1 MRFATQRWITAIA
14 GGAVM
19 LAAGCAA
26 QAQSYPTKPIR
37 VVVPYPA
44 GGATDFFAR
53 TVFPKM
59 SDSLGQPLVI
69 ENKPGAGTTI
79 GAAEVARSAPDG
91 YTILLGDSGTYAFN
105 VSLYKKPS
113 YHPLKD
119 FAPVSQTGRFAL
131 VLVVNSAAMK
141 VNSLKEFVDTVK
153 SKPGIDYAM
162 APGSPVHLAMELF
175 RRTAGLELTPIP
187 YKGGG
192 DAIND
197 LVGGRVPIMIL
208 DISTALSQ
216 VRGGKLRA
224 LAVASDKRM
233 PALPNVPTIGESGY
247 PGFEAWAWQGF
258 VVPAGTPRPVID
270 RLNAAFRK
278 VMAEPAVLA
287 RLSESGFE
295 PQTSTPEQFGA
306 YMKSE
311 IAKWEKVIR
320 DGNISLD

>member
-1 MRFATQRWITAIA
+1 MKTTKLISTLSAGAAAFAV
-14 GGAVM
+14 AVS
-19 LAAGCAA
+19 AWA
-26 QAQSYPTKPIR
+26 QNYPTKAIR
-37 VVVPYPA
+37 VIVPYPA

-53 TVFPKM
+53 TVFPRM
-59 SDSLGQPLVI
+59 SETLGQPVFV

-91 YTILLGDSGTYAFN
+91 YTVLLGDAGTYAFN
-105 VSLYKKPS
+105 VSLYKRPN
-113 YHPLKD
+113 YHPVKD
-119 FAPVSQTGRFAL
+119 FSPVSLTGRFAL
-131 VLVVNSAAMK
+131 VLVVNSAAMP

-153 SKPGIDYAM
+153 RKPGLDYAM

-175 RRTAGLELTPIP
+175 RRTAGIELTPIP

-197 LVGGRVPIMIL
+197 LAGGRVPVMIL
-208 DISTALSQ
+208 DISTALGQ
-216 VRGGKLRA
+216 IKGGKLRA

-258 VVPAGTPRPVID
+258 VVPAGTPRSVVD
-270 RLNAAFRK
+270 RLNGAFKK
-278 VMAEPAVLA
+278 VMADPAVLA
-287 RLSESGFE
+287 KLSESGFE
-295 PQTSTPEQFGA
+295 PQTSTPEEFGA

-320 DGNISLD
+320 DADIRLD

>member
-1 MRFATQRWITAIA
+1 MKTSKLICGLSA
-14 GGAVM
+14 GAVAF
-19 LAAGCAA
+19 LVAIGASA
-26 QAQSYPTKPIR
+26 QNYPTKPIR
-37 VVVPYPA
+37 VIVPYPA

-53 TVFPKM
+53 TVFPRM
-59 SDSLGQPLVI
+59 SDTLGQPVFV

-91 YTILLGDSGTYAFN
+91 YTILLGDAGTYAFN
-105 VSLYKKPS
+105 VSLYKRPN
-113 YHPLKD
+113 YHPVKD
-119 FAPVSQTGRFAL
+119 FAPVSLTGRFAL
-131 VLVVNSAAMK
+131 VVVVNSAAMP
-141 VNSLKEFVDTVK
+141 VSSLKEFVDTVK
-153 SKPGIDYAM
+153 RKPGLDYAM

-175 RRTAGLELTPIP
+175 RRTAGIELTPIP

-197 LVGGRVPIMIL
+197 LAGGRVPVMIL
-208 DISTALSQ
+208 DISTALGQ
-216 VRGGKLRA
+216 IKGGKLRA

-258 VVPAGTPRPVID
+258 VVPAGTPRNVVD
-270 RLNAAFRK
+270 RLNGAFKK
-278 VMAEPAVLA
+278 VMADPAVLA
-287 RLSESGFE
+287 KLSESGFE
-295 PQTSTPEQFGA
+295 PQTSTPEEFGA

-320 DGNISLD
+320 DADIRLD